1 MRKQINGRTIN
12 HEGAAMTVIDDIRG
26 LWCALVPAAQV
37 LGKSQRGFDAG
48 KPAGKHRAGTA
59 RRPYAP
65 VGRTGA
71 RIYRSNS
78 HRHSRTTG
86 TEYQN

>member
-1 MRKQINGRTIN
+1 MTITD
-12 HEGAAMTVIDDIRG
+12 EIRG
-26 LWCALVPAAQV
+26 LWCALAPAAQV
-37 LGKSQRGFDAG
+37 LGKSQHGFDAG

-71 RIYRSNS
+71 RVYRSNA
-78 HRHSRTTG
+78 HRHSRATS

>member
-1 MRKQINGRTIN
+1 MTITD
-12 HEGAAMTVIDDIRG
+12 EIRG
-26 LWCALVPAAQV
+26 LWCALVPAAQI
-37 LGKSQRGFDAG
+37 LGKSPHRFDAG

-71 RIYRSNS
+71 RIYRPNS
-78 HRHSRTTG
+78 HRHSRATG
-86 TEYQN
+86 AEYQN